1 MTAKKNMT
9 AKKKKKSLL
18 NYAQF
23 LRAIQ
28 DKDGPEVLCLTP
40 SLECRSLAWLLHK
53 EGLID
58 SVQTET
64 DSKEPGFDPSFM
76 EEMSR
81 DPATLNAS
89 MMTEA
94 PPGYWL
100 RVSRPVENIKVQR
113 HATTTLIIREC
124 RKDNQD
130 EKNF

>member
-1 MTAKKNMT
+1 MT
-9 AKKKKKSLL
+9 LL

-64 DSKEPGFDPSFM
+64 DPKEPDFSRRDLVDPSFM

-81 DPATLNAS
+81 DPATF
-89 MMTEA
+89 
-94 PPGYWL
+94 
-100 RVSRPVENIKVQR
+100 PVG
-113 HATTTLIIREC
+113 T
-124 RKDNQD
+124 
-130 EKNF
+130 